1 MKTVNIVETRANY
14 LSPFSAHSIHIWG
27 ELFPTV
33 EHAYQSAKFI
43 QGEVRE
49 SIKHSTSPLEAW
61 RIAQQYKKNTDI
73 LQEDFNKDAVMEEL
87 FRAKM
92 DQHPDISLILKELD
106 WVEILKVYDTDYYW
120 GTWHDGLGQNKMWKL
135 WMKLREEIL

>member
-27 ELFPTV
+27 EVFPTV

-43 QGEVRE
+43 QGEVRD
-49 SIKHSTSPLEAW
+49 SIKSAGSPLEAW
-61 RIAQQYKKNTDI
+61 SLAQQFKKDIDI
-73 LQEDFNKDAVMEEL
+73 LVSNFNKNAIMEEL

-92 DQHPDISLILKELD
+92 NQHPDIVIILKEL
-106 WVEILKVYDTDYYW
+106 
-120 GTWHDGLGQNKMWKL
+120 Q
-135 WMKLREEIL
+135 